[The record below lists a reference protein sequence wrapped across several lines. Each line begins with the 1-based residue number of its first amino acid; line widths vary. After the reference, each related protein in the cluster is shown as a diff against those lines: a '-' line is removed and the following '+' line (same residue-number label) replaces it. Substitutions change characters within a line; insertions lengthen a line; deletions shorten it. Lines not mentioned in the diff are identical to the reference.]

1 MLYREIG
8 GLTSVVRVDSVLSAP
23 EPEPLPVVIVAVLFR
38 VNLVSYGYE
47 I

>member
-23 EPEPLPVVIVAVLFR
+23 DPELEPVVIVAVLFC
-38 VNLVSYGYE
+38 VNIVSYGYE

>member
-23 EPEPLPVVIVAVLFR
+23 EPEPVVVVAVLFC
-38 VNLVSYGYE
+38 VNIVSYGYE

>member
-1 MLYREIG
+1 MLYQEIG

-23 EPEPLPVVIVAVLFR
+23 EPEPEPVVAVLFC
-38 VNLVSYGYE
+38 VNIVSYGYE

>member
-1 MLYREIG
+1 MLHREIG

-23 EPEPLPVVIVAVLFR
+23 EPEPEPVVVVAVLFF
-38 VNLVSYGYE
+38 VNLVSYEYE

>member
-8 GLTSVVRVDSVLSAP
+8 GLTSVVKVDSVLSAP
-23 EPEPLPVVIVAVLFR
+23 EPGPVVVAVLFF
-38 VNLVSYGYE
+38 VNIVSNEYE